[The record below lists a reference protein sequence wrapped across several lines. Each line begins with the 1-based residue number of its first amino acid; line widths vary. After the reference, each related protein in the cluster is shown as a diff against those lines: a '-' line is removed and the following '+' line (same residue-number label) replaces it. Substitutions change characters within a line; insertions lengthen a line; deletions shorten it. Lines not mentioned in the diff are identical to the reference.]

1 MCRIIK
7 AHKCFCKWA
16 GAKEKQDVFLYYKN
30 GLMPLHGGE
39 SAHES
44 RLIKLKIRFIC
55 FPR

>member
-30 GLMPLHGGE
+30 GLAPLHGGGIY
-39 SAHES
+39 A
-44 RLIKLKIRFIC
+44 
-55 FPR
+55 